1 MEFKGSPTSSIGIE
15 IELQL
20 LDSNTLDLLDGILP
34 LLASYP
40 DHPAIKPEYNQA
52 TVEINSKPC
61 EDIREL
67 ELDVASILTALQAR
81 CQGLG
86 MSICGAGTHPFCN
99 RHATVTP
106 LPRYLAQ
113 QERGGYLANLLVTF
127 ALHVHVGMPSGDEAI
142 AIMAALKPYLPIL
155 LALSAS
161 SPFWWG
167 CDTGYASY
175 RQRVLASMRSYGLPQ
190 TFKSWQEFADLFQSG
205 RSAGMFDIIR
215 DIHWDLRP
223 QPDFGTLEVRVMDS
237 QPTVREAIALTAL
250 VHSLIVYLQH
260 CRREG
265 VAGFLLTPCHYW
277 IEKENYFRASH
288 RGLDAYYIEDDQGH
302 SRPFRSI
309 VEDILAALAGTA
321 AQLGETEYL
330 KFLEKRLEGGS
341 SYIRQRRVFQQTGS
355 QKEVV
360 AALVRELKE
369 EQLRMAGSLS
379 AIAINVSSEFG
390 VRSSEFGVSQQIK

>member
-20 LDSNTLDLLDGILP
+20 LDSDTLDLIDGILP

-40 DHPAIKPEYNQA
+40 DHPALKPEFNQS

-61 EDIREL
+61 ENIREL
-67 ELDVASILTALQAR
+67 ESDFDSILSALQAR
-81 CQGLG
+81 CQALG
-86 MSICGAGTHPFCN
+86 MAICGAGTHPFCQ
-99 RHATVTP
+99 RLATVTP

-113 QERGGYLANLLVTF
+113 YERGGYLADLMMTF
-127 ALHVHVGMPSGDEAI
+127 ALHVHVGMPSGEEAI
-142 AIMAALKPYLPIL
+142 AMMAALKPYLPIL

-167 CDTGYASY
+167 YDTGYASY
-175 RQRVLASMRSYGLPQ
+175 RQRVLASMRSYGLPP
-190 TFKSWQEFADLFQSG
+190 TFKSWQEFSDLFQSG
-205 RSAGMFDIIR
+205 RAAGMFDMIR

-223 QPDFGTLEVRVMDS
+223 HPDFGTLEVRIMDS
-237 QPTVREAIALTAL
+237 QPTLREAIALSAF
-250 VHSLIVYLQH
+250 VHSLIAYLQY
-260 CRREG
+260 CRRG
-265 VAGFLLTPCHYW
+265 GRAGFLLTPCHGW

-288 RGLDAYYIEDDQGH
+288 LGLDACYIEDDRGH
-302 SRPFRSI
+302 SRLFRSI
-309 VEDILAALAGTA
+309 IEDILEALAPMA

-355 QKEVV
+355 KKEVV
-360 AALVRELKE
+360 AVLVRELKE
-369 EQLRMAGSLS
+369 EQ
-379 AIAINVSSEFG
+379 IQYSS
-390 VRSSEFGVSQQIK
+390 VKL